1 MKNIFKTQ
9 LSWYLIP
16 LLLILWYV
24 YPKSHIIFTNLMMCV
39 VIIGLIETLFFSSL
53 AIIGKI
59 INIIIHLLLLVPLY
73 FSPLNLNTLS
83 ALNKW
88 NFSIYV
94 LGVFVILYLPFWPY
108 KMSRIYL
115 LTLYSSI
122 TLLMWVN
129 TIL

>member
-1 MKNIFKTQ
+1 
-9 LSWYLIP
+9 
-16 LLLILWYV
+16 
-24 YPKSHIIFTNLMMCV
+24 MMCV

-53 AIIGKI
+53 ATIGKI

-73 FSPLNLNTLS
+73 FSPINLNTLS

-108 KMSRIYL
+108 KMSRVYL

-122 TLLMWVN
+122 ALLMWVN